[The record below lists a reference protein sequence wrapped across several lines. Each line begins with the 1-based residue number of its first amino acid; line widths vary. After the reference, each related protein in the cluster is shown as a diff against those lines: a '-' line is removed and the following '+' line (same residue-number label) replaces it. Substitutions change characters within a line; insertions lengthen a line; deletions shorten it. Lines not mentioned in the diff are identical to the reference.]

1 VALSRPGGIA
11 AFALGA
17 ALAFAL
23 GSGGVFAPEAD
34 AFGSRSTLTVVR
46 GAVAV
51 SHDGFDF
58 RSARLGDVI
67 EAGDTVR
74 TDAGAAAEITYVEGS
89 SVRMDADTQIVVRS
103 LRTDTDAGAVIAM
116 MRTIE
121 RSWNV
126 VTKLVSGG
134 SRYDVRTP
142 TSTASVRG

>member
-1 VALSRPGGIA
+1 VALSGPGGIA
-11 AFALGA
+11 AFVLGA
-17 ALAFAL
+17 ALAFVL

-51 SHDGFDF
+51 SHDGSDF
-58 RSARLGDVI
+58 HSARLGDVI

-103 LRTDTDAGAVIAM
+103 RRTDTDAGTVIAM
-116 MRTIE
+116 MRTME